1 MDLIEGYESSSSCS
15 DSDKCE
21 LGKRQIRKV
30 YLVTYSQ
37 ANTSKFPTRA
47 AFAQAVNKSF
57 HKRSAKILQWCC
69 SQEYHKTSGVHYH
82 MCLKLSKN
90 QRWLSAKKCLA
101 DEYGISVH
109 FSSVHANYYTAWK
122 YVTKEDKHS
131 LESEGHPDLND
142 SEEPSTMRAS
152 EANYKSTAVRRR
164 SHENI
169 EQDVDIDCSDECG
182 QVQHESELKKP
193 TKTKKRKRLSAYEV
207 SEIVLRKGLKNRTEL
222 LAFSNRQRE
231 EGKTD
236 LAEFIVN
243 RGKKVVSEVIATA
256 WEMESAQ
263 KTQDRQC
270 KTRIEILSEAH
281 EGQCTCNAKAEWH
294 SCALQ
299 LLANNNIAVDN
310 FANCVKQLLIKG
322 RGKFRNIMLTG
333 PANCGK
339 TFLLNPLN
347 KIFSTF
353 TNPAST
359 SFAWVG
365 AEKAE
370 VLFLNDF
377 RWSPQIIAWHD
388 LLLMLEGQL
397 VHLPAPKSHFAH
409 DLVFDKDTPI
419 FSTSKHQ
426 LVYVKGGV
434 VDERETEM
442 MAVRWKIFNFNR
454 QILQEEQRDI
464 DPCPACFARFIL
476 ESYDWLD

>member
-1 MDLIEGYESSSSCS
+1 
-15 DSDKCE
+15 
-21 LGKRQIRKV
+21 
-30 YLVTYSQ
+30 
-37 ANTSKFPTRA
+37 
-47 AFAQAVNKSF
+47 
-57 HKRSAKILQWCC
+57 
-69 SQEYHKTSGVHYH
+69 
-82 MCLKLSKN
+82 MCIKLDRN
-90 QRWLSAKKCLA
+90 QRWLRAKKFLS
-101 DEYGISVH
+101 ENYGISVH
-109 FSSVHANYYTAWK
+109 FSSVHANYYSAWK
-122 YVTKEDKHS
+122 YVTKEDKHP
-131 LESEGHPDLND
+131 LESEGHPDLTN
-142 SEEPSTMRAS
+142 SEGPSTMKAS
-152 EANYKSTAVRRR
+152 EAHCNGRIKRCYP
-164 SHENI
+164 ENEDAKDTEI
-169 EQDVDIDCSDECG
+169 WDSDESG
-182 QVQHESELKKP
+182 ESRQHDKK
-193 TKTKKRKRLSAYEV
+193 KRDKKRKRLSAYEV
-207 SEIVLRKGLKNRTEL
+207 AEIVLSKGLRNRMEL
-222 LAFSNRQRE
+222 LAFCNQQRA

-256 WEMESAQ
+256 WEMDSAQ
-263 KTQDRQC
+263 ETQERQC
-270 KTRIEILSEAH
+270 KTRLELLKEAH
-281 EGQCTCNAKAEWH
+281 EGECTCNTSQEWY

-299 LLANNNIAVDN
+299 LLSNNNIPVDN
-310 FANCVKQLLIKG
+310 FASCVKNLLNKG
-322 RGKFRNIMLTG
+322 RGKFRNILLTG

-347 KIFSTF
+347 NIFKTF

-370 VLFLNDF
+370 VIFLNDF

-434 VDERETEM
+434 VEERETEM

-454 QILQEEQRDI
+454 QIPQEEQKEVA
-464 DPCPACFARFIL
+464 PCATCFARLIL
-476 ESYDWLD
+476 EDYDWLV